1 MTRVKAQQRNPLV
14 TVNNGLKGAK
24 LTSGQTLITDYLPT
38 VKKSQRIA
46 NQKKPN
52 QEEELKLKCISRG
65 VDPDGFVIKDFGP
78 GKGKGV
84 VVGADRSVAKGDFLC
99 EYSGDLISLKEARV
113 SLSLCPCLAHVTHAL
128 CSD

>member
-1 MTRVKAQQRNPLV
+1 MTRVKAQRNPLV
-14 TVNNGLKGAK
+14 AVSNGVKAAK
-24 LTSGQTLITDYLPT
+24 PPPSGQTLITDYLPT

-52 QEEELKLKCISRG
+52 QEEELKLKCISKG
-65 VDPDGFVIKDFGP
+65 IDPDGFVITDFGP

-84 VVGADRSVAKGDFLC
+84 VVGDKPFAKGDFLC

-113 SLSLCPCLAHVTHAL
+113 SFSVCPPLSHCET
-128 CSD
+128 